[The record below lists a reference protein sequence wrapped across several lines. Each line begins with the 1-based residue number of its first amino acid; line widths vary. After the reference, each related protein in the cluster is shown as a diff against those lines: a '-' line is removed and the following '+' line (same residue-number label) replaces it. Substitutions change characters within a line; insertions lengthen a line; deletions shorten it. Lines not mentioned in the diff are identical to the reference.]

1 MGKGSDR
8 GKIEKAHSVGASM
21 KNLEHQAQVAVFTWA
36 AMAKAEFPELRRLFS
51 IPNGGARNIVT
62 AKNLKAEGVKPG
74 IPDLMLAVARHGKH
88 GLFIEMKIKPNKLSA
103 LQEAEILALNDAN
116 YLAVVCWSS
125 HEAIDVLRKYLS

>member
-8 GKIEKAHSVGASM
+8 GKIKKARKV

-36 AMAKAEFPELRRLFS
+36 AMAKAEFPELGRLFA

-103 LQEAEILALNDAN
+103 LQEAEILALNDAG

-125 HEAIDVLRKYLS
+125 HEAIDVLQKYLS